1 MAFPDDDPVV
11 ASYDVLLTD
20 SDVSRYVFQ
29 YVDREHDRPYN
40 DQENQRP
47 IQLRLKPRTG
57 LIEVEVPI
65 STRENYDVNKGMR
78 YGDAVKKSRSARD
91 GGAYGMAG
99 GFTAGSGT
107 AAAGGRV
114 KMEANGDVEIL
125 DNKRAV
131 DSASL
136 LRVQSLGGRIK
147 PSEEGDPVYMLAT
160 FTDKNLHLSPVTSVV
175 QFHPQL
181 HHLDALDEMPKGK
194 GSRAKKDDDDRPTE
208 SEARAIDIK
217 VKAAEDSEGAANAG
231 NLDLL
236 KQMQDEKWKTYGWVD
251 AEAEDSCIDGH
262 SHETY
267 DHFMHMPFEN
277 FDTSSLI
284 ILDSTPQSES
294 KVFRRR
300 HGVGGDEIEMK
311 ANLELS
317 LKIGEFERASKLI
330 TRLGHYHPPGSDEY
344 LAIHNRFMRHMVA
357 YMILNRQ
364 QDMVLPLQKWFEVDM
379 PAGGV
384 TPDAISF
391 AIMIRMA
398 LRMLHGSKRDR
409 TVRRYWE
416 LAQNAGLEEE
426 LVGIEVLEDSD
437 VGELSKICS
446 SDMLDLVSKYM
457 DLSEA
462 TEVPSPIVD
471 NTPQVQ
477 AADQRGLGL
486 ASLKQSLSLFSGNS
500 DVRLPEGFS
509 GTEEEG
515 KELLSNLRQTRLE
528 SDSLDS
534 ALWRWRT
541 DNAERQKSGFNVAS
555 DEKKLNRIMSEWHAD
570 LVTRIKQELALVKE
584 TLANRI
590 VSIEQKERCEYG
602 VFLQA
607 LDPDRLAALTLLS
620 VMSTFSRQGMD
631 KGVKLSALASVVG
644 KELQDELIA
653 DTYLKKSKSMDPCR
667 LKALKQTLANRKDK
681 QGRLRWR
688 SLVQKINAEDES
700 IIWGSRSQVKIGA
713 VLMSML
719 VEVAKAPIWTE
730 DPVTKKRI
738 LNMAPAFDHSYEI
751 NFGRRSGHIH
761 MNTKL
766 VEIVA
771 KEPPA
776 ELLARH
782 LPMVCKPKPWTG
794 PRTGG
799 YKIYESNLVRT
810 TPGELLQPAYLK
822 AVLKDEGLKEIRAG
836 LDVLG
841 GTGWKINQQVF
852 DVMLEA
858 WNGGEAVGKLAPLNP
873 DLQTP
878 EKPSPDANYETQRE
892 WHQKVREIEN
902 LRSGFHSVRC
912 FQNFQL
918 EVARAF
924 RKEVFH
930 LPHNMDFRGRAYPLP
945 PYLNQMGADNS
956 RGLLLFAKGKAL
968 GASGMRWLKIQIAN
982 LFGFDKASMSEREQ
996 FTMDNLDDVLD
1007 SANTGLHGRRWWL
1020 KAEDPWQLL
1029 AACCELRNALQLSE
1043 PTTYI
1048 SHLPIH
1054 QDGSCN
1060 GLQHYA
1066 ALGGDSVGAQQ
1077 VNLEPSDRPS
1087 DVYTGVC
1094 EFVKEAIA
1102 QDAANGDHLAQLLE
1116 GRVTRKIVKQ
1126 TVMTNVYGVTF
1137 LGATRQVKRQL
1148 IDYLPDL
1155 SNTERNSASFY
1166 IATKIFG
1173 ALGSM
1178 FNGAH
1183 EIQYWLG
1190 DCAQRITQSV
1200 TPEQIEELTQAA
1212 LVPMNERDE
1221 HFSTSIDPE
1230 KSFRSTVIWTTPLG
1244 LPVVQPY
1251 RTRKTRRVQT
1261 SLQDISLVDPGADDV
1276 VTKRKQLQA
1285 FPPNFIHSL
1294 DATHM
1299 IMSANACHEA
1309 GLTFSAVHD
1318 SFWTHAAD
1326 IDQMN
1331 LILRDAFVRMH
1342 SDDVV
1347 GRLGAEFRVRYG
1359 KNMFLARIP
1368 RFSALG
1374 RAIFTHR
1381 SRHKITKLQELIN
1394 ENRRQNLLSSEDPED
1409 QAEGRAMVTPYSVF
1423 ENLGGTDSDLTT
1435 FKTMGTNSI
1444 GYIPDV
1450 LPDLERMPIACSID
1464 TNDPAIESLV
1474 GDLEMFETKQASRDE
1489 MSQVEDDV
1497 HGEPSDQTEEDGQTE
1512 QTQPSARRRQ
1522 SRHLTTWLWM
1532 PLKFRPVPKKGDWDL
1547 TRIRESEYFFS

>member
-1 MAFPDDDPVV
+1 MLSRVACQKHAFLHLRRTPALRPSFHLPTTRSH
-11 ASYDVLLTD
+11 SYSSNRNPLLNL
-20 SDVSRYVFQ
+20 SCNSI
-29 YVDREHDRPYN
+29 HDRPRN
-40 DQENQRP
+40 PSPQSER
-47 IQLRLKPRTG
+47 RL
-57 LIEVEVPI
+57 
-65 STRENYDVNKGMR
+65 
-78 YGDAVKKSRSARD
+78 A
-91 GGAYGMAG
+91 
-99 GFTAGSGT
+99 T
-107 AAAGGRV
+107 AA
-114 KMEANGDVEIL
+114 DH
-125 DNKRAV
+125 
-131 DSASL
+131 SS
-136 LRVQSLGGRIK
+136 
-147 PSEEGDPVYMLAT
+147 
-160 FTDKNLHLSPVTSVV
+160 
-175 QFHPQL
+175 
-181 HHLDALDEMPKGK
+181 
-194 GSRAKKDDDDRPTE
+194 
-208 SEARAIDIK
+208 
-217 VKAAEDSEGAANAG
+217 
-231 NLDLL
+231 
-236 KQMQDEKWKTYGWVD
+236 
-251 AEAEDSCIDGH
+251 IDGH
-262 SHETY
+262 SLDAY
-267 DHFMHMPFEN
+267 DHFMHMPFES

-284 ILDSTPQSES
+284 ILDSTPQSQS

-300 HGVGGDEIEMK
+300 HGIGGDEMEMK

-317 LKIGEFERASKLI
+317 LKLGEFERASGLI
-330 TRLGHYHPPGSDEY
+330 VRLGHYHPPGSDEY
-344 LAIHNRFMRHMVA
+344 LVMHNRFMKQMVA
-357 YMILNRQ
+357 HMILNRQ

-384 TPDAISF
+384 TPDASTF

-457 DLSEA
+457 EISPA
-462 TEVPSPIVD
+462 TELRSVPSAIVD
-471 NTPQVQ
+471 DTPQVQ
-477 AADQRGLGL
+477 AAHQRGLGL
-486 ASLKQSLSLFSGNS
+486 ESLQQSLSLFSGKS
-500 DVRLPEGFS
+500 DVSLPENFT

-515 KELLSNLRQTRLE
+515 KQLISDLRQTRLE
-528 SDSLDS
+528 ADSLDS
-534 ALWRWRT
+534 ALWRWRS

-555 DEKKLNRIMSEWHAD
+555 DEKKLSGIMSQWHAD
-570 LVTRIKQELALVKE
+570 LVARIKKELALVE
-584 TLANRI
+584 EALSSRI
-590 VSIEQKERCEYG
+590 ISEEQKERCEYG

-620 VMSTFSRQGMD
+620 VMSLFSRQGMD
-631 KGVKLSALASVVG
+631 KGIKLSALASVTG

-653 DTYLKKSKSMDPCR
+653 DAYLRKSKSMDPNR
-667 LKALKQTLANRKDK
+667 LKALKQVLSNRKDK
-681 QGRLRWR
+681 QGRPRWQ
-688 SLVQKINAEDES
+688 SLVDKIAAEDES
-700 IIWGSRSQVKIGA
+700 VIWGPRSQVKIGA
-713 VLMSML
+713 VLMGML
-719 VEVAKAPIWTE
+719 VEVGKVAVWAE
-730 DPVTKKRI
+730 DPVTKKRT
-738 LNMAPAFDHSYEI
+738 LTMQPGFDHSYQI
-751 NFGRRSGHIH
+751 HFGKRSGHIH
-761 MNTKL
+761 MNAKL

-771 KEPPA
+771 REPPA

-782 LPMVCKPKPWTG
+782 LPMVCKPRPWTG

-799 YKIYESNLVRT
+799 YKLYETNLVRT

-822 AVLKDEGLKEIRAG
+822 AVLKEDGLKEIRSG

-841 GTGWKINQQVF
+841 STGWKINQPVF

-858 WNGGEAVGKLAPLNP
+858 WNSGEAVGKLAPLNP
-873 DLQTP
+873 DLSTP
-878 EKPSPDANYETQRE
+878 EQPSPDADYAAHKEF
-892 WHQKVREIEN
+892 HQKIREVEN

-918 EVARAF
+918 EVARAY
-924 RKEVFH
+924 RKEVFY

-945 PYLNQMGADNS
+945 PYMNQMGADNS
-956 RGLLLFAKGKAL
+956 RGLLLFDKGKAL
-968 GASGMRWLKIQIAN
+968 GVSGMRWLKIQIAN

-996 FTMDNLDDVLD
+996 FTMGNLDDVLD
-1007 SANTGLHGRRWWL
+1007 SANLGLHGRRWWL
-1020 KAEDPWQLL
+1020 QAEDPWQLL
-1029 AACCELRNALQLSE
+1029 AACCELRNALQLSD
-1043 PTTYI
+1043 PTEYI

-1066 ALGGDSVGAQQ
+1066 ALGGDRIGAQQ

-1102 QDAANGDHLAQLLE
+1102 QDAANGDEFAQRLE

-1155 SNTERNSASFY
+1155 NNTERNNAAFY

-1212 LVPMNERDE
+1212 LVPKEDRSEDY
-1221 HFSTSIDPE
+1221 STSTDPE

-1251 RTRKTRRVQT
+1251 RTRKTRRVST
-1261 SLQDISLVDPGADDV
+1261 TLQDISLVEPGCDDV
-1276 VTKRKQLQA
+1276 VSKRKQLQA

-1299 IMSANACHEA
+1299 ILSANACHEA

-1347 GRLGAEFRVRYG
+1347 GRLGAEFKVRYG
-1359 KNMFLARIP
+1359 KNTFLARIP
-1368 RFSALG
+1368 RTTRIG
-1374 RAIFTHR
+1374 RAIFAHR
-1381 SRHKITKLQELIN
+1381 QSTRVSKLQELIN
-1394 ENRRQNLLSSEDPED
+1394 EHRRQTLLNSEDPED
-1409 QAEGRAMVTPYSVF
+1409 QAEGRAMVTPCSIF
-1423 ENLGGTDSDLTT
+1423 EALGGTHSDLTT
-1435 FKTMGTNSI
+1435 YKTMGNNPI
-1444 GYIPDV
+1444 GHIPDV
-1450 LPDLERMPIACSID
+1450 QPDARTKGLID
-1464 TNDPAIESLV
+1464 ITDPAIESLV
-1474 GDLEMFETKQASRDE
+1474 GDLEMFEARQTPRGEISVE
-1489 MSQVEDDV
+1489 MPDDV
-1497 HGEPSDQTEEDGQTE
+1497 HGEPSEHESQS
-1512 QTQPSARRRQ
+1512 SAQ
-1522 SRHLTTWLWM
+1522 SKEKQKRNLATWLWM
-1532 PLKFRPVPKKGDWDL
+1532 PLTFRPVPKKGDWDL

>member
-1 MAFPDDDPVV
+1 
-11 ASYDVLLTD
+11 
-20 SDVSRYVFQ
+20 
-29 YVDREHDRPYN
+29 
-40 DQENQRP
+40 
-47 IQLRLKPRTG
+47 
-57 LIEVEVPI
+57 
-65 STRENYDVNKGMR
+65 
-78 YGDAVKKSRSARD
+78 
-91 GGAYGMAG
+91 
-99 GFTAGSGT
+99 
-107 AAAGGRV
+107 
-114 KMEANGDVEIL
+114 
-125 DNKRAV
+125 
-131 DSASL
+131 
-136 LRVQSLGGRIK
+136 
-147 PSEEGDPVYMLAT
+147 
-160 FTDKNLHLSPVTSVV
+160 
-175 QFHPQL
+175 
-181 HHLDALDEMPKGK
+181 
-194 GSRAKKDDDDRPTE
+194 
-208 SEARAIDIK
+208 
-217 VKAAEDSEGAANAG
+217 
-231 NLDLL
+231 
-236 KQMQDEKWKTYGWVD
+236 
-251 AEAEDSCIDGH
+251 
-262 SHETY
+262 
-267 DHFMHMPFEN
+267 MHMPFEN
-277 FDTSSLI
+277 FDTSSLV
-284 ILDSTPQSES
+284 ILDSTPQSQS
-294 KVFRRR
+294 KIFRRR
-300 HGVGGDEIEMK
+300 HGVGGDELEMR
-311 ANLELS
+311 ANLDIS
-317 LKIGEFERASKLI
+317 LKIGEFERASALI
-330 TRLGHYHPPGSDEY
+330 ARLGHYHPPGSEEY
-344 LAIHNRFMRHMVA
+344 LFIHNRFMKRMVA
-357 YMILNRQ
+357 YMILHRQ

-384 TPDAISF
+384 TPDAVSF

-416 LAQNAGLEEE
+416 LAQNVGMEEE

-457 DLSEA
+457 ELSE
-462 TEVPSPIVD
+462 TPEVSSAIVD
-471 NTPQVQ
+471 NVPQVQ
-477 AADQRGLGL
+477 AADQKGLGL
-486 ASLKQSLSLFSGNS
+486 ASLKQSLSLFSGNC
-500 DVRLPEGFS
+500 DIRLPENFT

-515 KELLSNLRQTRLE
+515 KELVSNLRQIRLE
-528 SDSLDS
+528 TDSLES
-534 ALWRWRT
+534 ALWRWRE
-541 DNAERQKSGFNVAS
+541 DNAERQKSGLNVAS
-555 DEKKLNRIMSEWHAD
+555 DEKKLNRIMSRWHAD
-570 LVTRIKQELALVKE
+570 LVARIKKELGLVEE
-584 TLANRI
+584 TLASRI

-602 VFLQA
+602 VFLRA

-631 KGVKLSALASVVG
+631 RGIKLSILASVVG

-653 DTYLKKSKSMDPCR
+653 DAYLKKNKSMHPTR

-681 QGRLRWR
+681 QGRHRWR
-688 SLVQKINAEDES
+688 SLVSKITAEDES
-700 IIWGSRSQVKIGA
+700 TVWGSRSQVKIGA

-719 VEVAKAPIWTE
+719 VEVSKAPVWTE
-730 DPVTKKRI
+730 DPATKKRV
-738 LNMAPAFDHSYEI
+738 LTMQPAFNHSYQV
-751 NFGRRSGHIH
+751 NFGKRSGHIH

-771 KEPPA
+771 KEPPS

-794 PRTGG
+794 PRSGG
-799 YKIYESNLVRT
+799 YKIYESNLLRT

-822 AVLKDEGLKEIRAG
+822 AVLKDGGLKEIRAG

-841 GTGWKINQQVF
+841 ATGWKINEQVF
-852 DVMLEA
+852 NVMLEA
-858 WNGGEAVGKLAPLNP
+858 WNDGGAVGKLAPVAP
-873 DLQTP
+873 DLQIP
-878 EKPSPDANYETQRE
+878 EQPSQDADYETRKG

-924 RKEVFH
+924 RKEVFY

-945 PYLNQMGADNS
+945 PYMNQMGADNS
-956 RGLLLFAKGKAL
+956 RGLLLFDKGKAL
-968 GASGMRWLKIQIAN
+968 GESGMRWLKIQIAN
-982 LFGFDKASMSEREQ
+982 LFGYDKASMSEREQ

-1007 SANTGLHGRRWWL
+1007 SANAGLHGRRWWL
-1020 KAEDPWQLL
+1020 QAEDPWQLL

-1043 PTTYI
+1043 PTEYV

-1102 QDAANGDHLAQLLE
+1102 QDAANGQRLAKRLE

-1126 TVMTNVYGVTF
+1126 TVMTNVYGVTY
-1137 LGATRQVKRQL
+1137 LGATRQVRRQL

-1155 SNTERNSASFY
+1155 SNTERHNAAFY

-1212 LVPMNERDE
+1212 LVPKDERDE
-1221 HFSTSIDPE
+1221 DFATSTDPE

-1251 RTRKTRRVQT
+1251 RTRRTRRVQT
-1261 SLQDISLVDPGADDV
+1261 SLQDISLVEPGADDV

-1299 IMSANACHEA
+1299 IMSANACNEA

-1347 GRLGAEFRVRYG
+1347 GRLGAEFKVRYG
-1359 KNMFLARIP
+1359 KNMFLARISRSSP
-1368 RFSALG
+1368 LG
-1374 RAIFTHR
+1374 RRIFNYRCNTR
-1381 SRHKITKLQELIN
+1381 VTKLQELIN
-1394 ENRRQNLLSSEDPED
+1394 ENRRQTLLNSEDPED
-1409 QAEGRAMVTPYSVF
+1409 QAEGRAMVTPYSIF
-1423 ENLGGTDSDLTT
+1423 EELGGTHSDLSTI
-1435 FKTMGTNSI
+1435 KSMGANSI
-1444 GYIPDV
+1444 GHIPEVIPDQ
-1450 LPDLERMPIACSID
+1450 ERISLGSSID
-1464 TNDPAIESLV
+1464 TNDPAIESLI
-1474 GDLEMFETKQASRDE
+1474 GDLEMFESKQPSRAE
-1489 MSQVEDDV
+1489 MSKVEDDV
-1497 HGEPSDQTEEDGQTE
+1497 HGEPSDQTGQTE
-1512 QTQPSARRRQ
+1512 QDEQPQSSARPLSPKSRQ
-1522 SRHLTTWLWM
+1522 ATTWFWM
-1532 PLKFRPVPKKGDWDL
+1532 PLKFAPVPKKGNWDL
-1547 TRIRESEYFFS
+1547 SRIRESEYFFS

>member
-1 MAFPDDDPVV
+1 MLSRVACQKNAFLHFRRVQ
-11 ASYDVLLTD
+11 ASRASFHLPTTRFHSYSNNRNSLLNL
-20 SDVSRYVFQ
+20 SCKSI
-29 YVDREHDRPYN
+29 HDRPRN
-40 DQENQRP
+40 PSPQSERH
-47 IQLRLKPRTG
+47 L
-57 LIEVEVPI
+57 
-65 STRENYDVNKGMR
+65 
-78 YGDAVKKSRSARD
+78 A
-91 GGAYGMAG
+91 
-99 GFTAGSGT
+99 T
-107 AAAGGRV
+107 AA
-114 KMEANGDVEIL
+114 D
-125 DNKRAV
+125 
-131 DSASL
+131 
-136 LRVQSLGGRIK
+136 QS
-147 PSEEGDPVYMLAT
+147 S
-160 FTDKNLHLSPVTSVV
+160 
-175 QFHPQL
+175 
-181 HHLDALDEMPKGK
+181 
-194 GSRAKKDDDDRPTE
+194 
-208 SEARAIDIK
+208 
-217 VKAAEDSEGAANAG
+217 
-231 NLDLL
+231 
-236 KQMQDEKWKTYGWVD
+236 
-251 AEAEDSCIDGH
+251 IDGH
-262 SHETY
+262 SPETY
-267 DHFMHMPFEN
+267 DHFMHMPFES

-284 ILDSTPQSES
+284 ILDSTPQSQS

-300 HGVGGDEIEMK
+300 QGIGGDEMEMK
-311 ANLELS
+311 ANLQLS
-317 LKIGEFERASKLI
+317 LKVGEFERAAGLI

-344 LAIHNRFMRHMVA
+344 LLIHNRFMKHMVA

-364 QDMVLPLQKWFEVDM
+364 QDMILSLQKWFEVDM

-384 TPDAISF
+384 TPDATSF

-457 DLSEA
+457 ELSET
-462 TEVPSPIVD
+462 TEAPSAIVD
-471 NTPQVQ
+471 DTPQIQ
-477 AADQRGLGL
+477 AADQKGLGL
-486 ASLKQSLSLFSGNS
+486 ASLKRSLSLFSGNS
-500 DVRLPEGFS
+500 DVRLPENFK
-509 GTEEEG
+509 GTEEEA
-515 KELLSNLRQTRLE
+515 KQLLSDMRQIRLE
-528 SDSLDS
+528 TDSLDS
-534 ALWRWRT
+534 ALWRWRS

-555 DEKKLNRIMSEWHAD
+555 DEKKLSRVMSEWHSE
-570 LVTRIKQELALVKE
+570 LVARIKKELDLVKE
-584 TLANRI
+584 SSANRI
-590 VSIEQKERCEYG
+590 TNQEEKERCEYG

-607 LDPDRLAALTLLS
+607 LDPDRLAALTLLT

-631 KGVKLSALASVVG
+631 KGTKLSALASIIG

-653 DTYLKKSKSMDPCR
+653 DTYLQKHKSMDPGR

-681 QGRLRWR
+681 QGRHRWR
-688 SLVQKINAEDES
+688 TLVEKLNAENES
-700 IIWGSRSQVKIGA
+700 VIWGSRSQVKIGA
-713 VLMSML
+713 VLMGML
-719 VEVAKAPIWTE
+719 IEVGKVPVWTE
-730 DPVTKKRI
+730 DPVNKKRV
-738 LNMAPAFDHSYEI
+738 LNMQPAFNHSYQI
-751 NFGRRSGHIH
+751 HYGKRSGHIH

-766 VEIVA
+766 VELVGR
-771 KEPPA
+771 EPPA
-776 ELLARH
+776 DLLARH
-782 LPMVCKPKPWTG
+782 LPMVCKPRPWTG
-794 PRTGG
+794 PRIGG

-810 TPGELLQPAYLK
+810 TPGESLQPAYLK
-822 AVLKDEGLKEIRAG
+822 AVLKDDGLKEIRSG
-836 LDVLG
+836 LHVLG
-841 GTGWKINQQVF
+841 TTGWKINQQVF
-852 DVMLEA
+852 DVMVEA
-858 WNGGEAVGKLAPLNP
+858 WNNGEAVGNLAPLNP
-873 DLQTP
+873 DLQIP
-878 EKPSPDANYETQRE
+878 EQPSPDADYATQKDWRL
-892 WHQKVREIEN
+892 KVREVEN
-902 LRSGFHSVRC
+902 IRSGLHSVRC

-924 RKEVFH
+924 RKEVFY

-956 RGLLLFAKGKAL
+956 RGLLLFDNGKVL
-968 GASGMRWLKIQIAN
+968 GTSGMRWLKIQIAN

-1007 SANTGLHGRRWWL
+1007 SANMGLHGRRWWL

-1029 AACCELRNALQLSE
+1029 AACCELRNALQLSD
-1043 PTTYI
+1043 PTEYV
-1048 SHLPIH
+1048 SHLPVH

-1066 ALGGDSVGAQQ
+1066 ALGGDRVGAQQ

-1102 QDAANGDHLAQLLE
+1102 KDAANGDPLAQRLD

-1148 IDYLPDL
+1148 VDYLPDL
-1155 SNTERNSASFY
+1155 NNTDRNIASFY
-1166 IATKIFG
+1166 IALKIFG

-1212 LVPMNERDE
+1212 LVPKEERNEGS
-1221 HFSTSIDPE
+1221 STSSDPE
-1230 KSFRSTVIWTTPLG
+1230 KSFTSTVIWTTPLG

-1251 RTRKTRRVQT
+1251 RTRKIRRVRT
-1261 SLQDISLVDPGADDV
+1261 SLQDISLVEPGSDEV
-1276 VTKRKQLQA
+1276 VSKRKQLQA

-1299 IMSANACHEA
+1299 ILSANACHEA

-1347 GRLGAEFRVRYG
+1347 GRLGAEFKVRYS
-1359 KNMFLARIP
+1359 KNIFLARISRATP
-1368 RFSALG
+1368 LGKAVFSY
-1374 RAIFTHR
+1374 RQTTRI
-1381 SRHKITKLQELIN
+1381 SKLQELIN
-1394 ENRRQNLLSSEDPED
+1394 ENRRQILLNSEDPED
-1409 QAEGRAMVTPYSVF
+1409 QAEGRAMVTPCSIF
-1423 ENLGGTDSDLTT
+1423 EKLGGKDDDLTA
-1435 FKTMGTNSI
+1435 FKTMGSTSI
-1444 GYIPDV
+1444 GHIPET
-1450 LPDLERMPIACSID
+1450 LPDPERVPMGFSID
-1464 TNDPAIESLV
+1464 TTDPAIESLV
-1474 GDLEMFETKQASRDE
+1474 GDLGMFDSKQISQSAMTAEVTDE
-1489 MSQVEDDV
+1489 V
-1497 HGEPSDQTEEDGQTE
+1497 HGETSDQNENTE
-1512 QTQPSARRRQ
+1512 QPQ
-1522 SRHLTTWLWM
+1522 SSPTSKRSLTTWLWM
-1532 PLKFRPVPKKGDWDL
+1532 PLTFRPVPKKGDWDL

>member
-1 MAFPDDDPVV
+1 
-11 ASYDVLLTD
+11 
-20 SDVSRYVFQ
+20 
-29 YVDREHDRPYN
+29 
-40 DQENQRP
+40 
-47 IQLRLKPRTG
+47 
-57 LIEVEVPI
+57 
-65 STRENYDVNKGMR
+65 
-78 YGDAVKKSRSARD
+78 
-91 GGAYGMAG
+91 
-99 GFTAGSGT
+99 
-107 AAAGGRV
+107 
-114 KMEANGDVEIL
+114 
-125 DNKRAV
+125 
-131 DSASL
+131 
-136 LRVQSLGGRIK
+136 
-147 PSEEGDPVYMLAT
+147 
-160 FTDKNLHLSPVTSVV
+160 
-175 QFHPQL
+175 
-181 HHLDALDEMPKGK
+181 
-194 GSRAKKDDDDRPTE
+194 
-208 SEARAIDIK
+208 
-217 VKAAEDSEGAANAG
+217 
-231 NLDLL
+231 
-236 KQMQDEKWKTYGWVD
+236 
-251 AEAEDSCIDGH
+251 
-262 SHETY
+262 
-267 DHFMHMPFEN
+267 
-277 FDTSSLI
+277 
-284 ILDSTPQSES
+284 
-294 KVFRRR
+294 
-300 HGVGGDEIEMK
+300 
-311 ANLELS
+311 
-317 LKIGEFERASKLI
+317 
-330 TRLGHYHPPGSDEY
+330 
-344 LAIHNRFMRHMVA
+344 
-357 YMILNRQ
+357 
-364 QDMVLPLQKWFEVDM
+364 
-379 PAGGV
+379 
-384 TPDAISF
+384 
-391 AIMIRMA
+391 
-398 LRMLHGSKRDR
+398 
-409 TVRRYWE
+409 
-416 LAQNAGLEEE
+416 
-426 LVGIEVLEDSD
+426 
-437 VGELSKICS
+437 
-446 SDMLDLVSKYM
+446 MLDLVSKYM
-457 DLSEA
+457 NFSET
-462 TEVPSPIVD
+462 TEAPSAIAD

-500 DVRLPEGFS
+500 DVRLPENFT

-515 KELLSNLRQTRLE
+515 KQLLSDLRQTRLE
-528 SDSLDS
+528 TDSLDS
-534 ALWRWRT
+534 ALWRWRS

-555 DEKKLNRIMSEWHAD
+555 DEKKLNRIMSQWHAD
-570 LVTRIKQELALVKE
+570 LVTRIKKELVLVKE
-584 TLANRI
+584 TLAARI
-590 VSIEQKERCEYG
+590 KSIEQKERCEYG

-631 KGVKLSALASVVG
+631 KGIKLSILASIVG

-653 DTYLKKSKSMDPCR
+653 DTYLKKTKSMDPSR

-688 SLVQKINAEDES
+688 SLVEKINAEDES
-700 IIWGSRSQVKIGA
+700 IVWGSRSQVKIGA

-719 VEVAKAPIWTE
+719 VEVAKAPVWTE

-738 LNMAPAFDHSYEI
+738 LNMQPAFDHSYQI
-751 NFGRRSGHIH
+751 NFGKRSGHIH
-761 MNTKL
+761 MNSRL

-771 KEPPA
+771 REPPA

-782 LPMVCKPKPWTG
+782 LPMVCKPKPWSG

-810 TPGELLQPAYLK
+810 TPGETLQPAYLK
-822 AVLKDEGLKEIRAG
+822 AVLKDDGLKEIRAG

-841 GTGWKINQQVF
+841 ATGWKINHQVF

-858 WNGGEAVGKLAPLNP
+858 WNNGGAVGKLAPLNP
-873 DLQTP
+873 DLQAP
-878 EKPSPDANYETQRE
+878 EQPSPDADYATQRE
-892 WHQKVREIEN
+892 WHQKIREIEN

-924 RKEVFH
+924 RKEVFY

-945 PYLNQMGADNS
+945 PYMNQMGADNS
-956 RGLLLFAKGKAL
+956 RGLLLFDKGKAL
-968 GASGMRWLKIQIAN
+968 GPSGMRWLKIQIAN

-996 FTMDNLDDVLD
+996 FTMNNLDDVLD
-1007 SANTGLHGRRWWL
+1007 SANAGLHGRRWWL
-1020 KAEDPWQLL
+1020 QAEDPWQLL

-1043 PTTYI
+1043 PTEYI

-1066 ALGGDSVGAQQ
+1066 ALGGDRVGAQQ

-1102 QDAANGDHLAQLLE
+1102 EDAANGQHLAQLLE

-1155 SNTERNSASFY
+1155 SNADRNSAAFY

-1212 LVPMNERDE
+1212 LVPKEERDDDYSS
-1221 HFSTSIDPE
+1221 STDPE

-1261 SLQDISLVDPGADDV
+1261 SLQDISLVDPGSDDV

-1331 LILRDAFVRMH
+1331 HILRDAFVRMH

-1347 GRLGAEFRVRYG
+1347 GRLGAEFKVRYG
-1359 KNMFLARIP
+1359 KNMFLARISRYSP
-1368 RFSALG
+1368 LG
-1374 RAIFTHR
+1374 RAIFAHR
-1381 SRHKITKLQELIN
+1381 NSTRITKLQELIN
-1394 ENRRQNLLSSEDPED
+1394 EHRRQTLLNSEDPED
-1409 QAEGRAMVTPYSVF
+1409 QAEGRAMVTPCSIF
-1423 ENLGGTDSDLTT
+1423 EELGGTDSDLTT

-1444 GYIPDV
+1444 GYIPEV
-1450 LPDLERMPIACSID
+1450 IPDPERIPIGCAID

-1474 GDLEMFETKQASRDE
+1474 GDLEMFEAKQTSRGD
-1489 MSQVEDDV
+1489 MSKVEDDV
-1497 HGEPSDQTEEDGQTE
+1497 HGEPSDQTDPSE
-1512 QTQPSARRRQ
+1512 QSEQNEQNEQSQSSAQPNNRSA
-1522 SRHLTTWLWM
+1522 RHLTTWLWM
-1532 PLKFRPVPKKGDWDL
+1532 PLNFRPVPKKGDWDL

>member
-1 MAFPDDDPVV
+1 MLSRVACQKNAFLHFRRTQICRPSFHLPTTRFH
-11 ASYDVLLTD
+11 SYSSNRNPLLNL
-20 SDVSRYVFQ
+20 SSGSV
-29 YVDREHDRPYN
+29 HDR
-40 DQENQRP
+40 
-47 IQLRLKPRTG
+47 
-57 LIEVEVPI
+57 
-65 STRENYDVNKGMR
+65 
-78 YGDAVKKSRSARD
+78 SRNPSPQSERHLA
-91 GGAYGMAG
+91 
-99 GFTAGSGT
+99 T
-107 AAAGGRV
+107 AA
-114 KMEANGDVEIL
+114 DH
-125 DNKRAV
+125 
-131 DSASL
+131 SS
-136 LRVQSLGGRIK
+136 
-147 PSEEGDPVYMLAT
+147 
-160 FTDKNLHLSPVTSVV
+160 
-175 QFHPQL
+175 
-181 HHLDALDEMPKGK
+181 
-194 GSRAKKDDDDRPTE
+194 
-208 SEARAIDIK
+208 
-217 VKAAEDSEGAANAG
+217 
-231 NLDLL
+231 
-236 KQMQDEKWKTYGWVD
+236 
-251 AEAEDSCIDGH
+251 IDGH
-262 SHETY
+262 SPDTY
-267 DHFMHMPFEN
+267 DPFMHMPFES

-284 ILDSTPQSES
+284 ILDSTPQSQS

-300 HGVGGDEIEMK
+300 HGIGGDEMEMK

-317 LKIGEFERASKLI
+317 LKIGEFERASSLI
-330 TRLGHYHPPGSDEY
+330 GRLGHYHPPGSDEY
-344 LAIHNRFMRHMVA
+344 LLIHNRFMKQMVS

-364 QDMVLPLQKWFEVDM
+364 HDMVLPLQKWFEVDM

-426 LVGIEVLEDSD
+426 LVGVEVLEDSD

-457 DLSEA
+457 ELSET
-462 TEVPSPIVD
+462 TELPSAIVD
-471 NTPQVQ
+471 DTPQVQ

-486 ASLKQSLSLFSGNS
+486 ASLKQSLSLFSGNR
-500 DVRLPEGFS
+500 DVRLPENFT

-515 KELLSNLRQTRLE
+515 KRLLSELRQTRLE
-528 SDSLDS
+528 TDSLDS
-534 ALWRWRT
+534 ALWRWRS

-555 DEKKLNRIMSEWHAD
+555 DEKKLSGIMSQWHAD
-570 LVTRIKQELALVKE
+570 LVARIKKELVLVDEAL
-584 TLANRI
+584 ASRI
-590 VSIEQKERCEYG
+590 ISVEQKERCEYG
-602 VFLQA
+602 VFLRA

-620 VMSTFSRQGMD
+620 VMSIFSRQGMD
-631 KGVKLSALASVVG
+631 KGIKLSALASITG

-653 DTYLKKSKSMDPCR
+653 DNYLKKNKSMDPNR
-667 LKALKQTLANRKDK
+667 LKALKQVLANRKDK
-681 QGRLRWR
+681 QGRLRWQ
-688 SLVQKINAEDES
+688 SLVEKITAEDES
-700 IIWGSRSQVKIGA
+700 VIWGSRSQVKIGA
-713 VLMSML
+713 VLMGML
-719 VEVAKAPIWTE
+719 VEVGKVAVWAE
-730 DPVTKKRI
+730 DPVTKKRT
-738 LNMAPAFDHSYEI
+738 LTMQQAFDHSYQI
-751 NFGRRSGHIH
+751 HFGKRSGHIH
-761 MNTKL
+761 MNPKL

-771 KEPPA
+771 REPPA

-799 YKIYESNLVRT
+799 YKIYDSNLVRT
-810 TPGELLQPAYLK
+810 TPGETLQPAYLK
-822 AVLKDEGLKEIRAG
+822 AVLKDDGLKEIRTG

-841 GTGWKINQQVF
+841 STGWKINEQVF

-858 WNGGEAVGKLAPLNP
+858 WNGGEPIGKLAPLNP
-873 DLQTP
+873 DLTAP
-878 EKPSPDANYETQRE
+878 EQPSPDADYKTQKE
-892 WHQKVREIEN
+892 WHQKVREVEN
-902 LRSGFHSVRC
+902 LRSGYHSVRC

-924 RKEVFH
+924 RKEVFY

-945 PYLNQMGADNS
+945 PYMNQMGADNS
-956 RGLLLFAKGKAL
+956 RGLLLFDKGKAL
-968 GASGMRWLKIQIAN
+968 GVSGMRWLKIQIAN

-1007 SANTGLHGRRWWL
+1007 SANAGLHGRRWWL
-1020 KAEDPWQLL
+1020 QAEDPWQLL
-1029 AACCELRNALQLSE
+1029 AACCELRNALQLPD
-1043 PTTYI
+1043 PTEYI

-1102 QDAANGDHLAQLLE
+1102 QDAANGDNLAQRLE

-1155 SNTERNSASFY
+1155 NNTERNSAAFY

-1212 LVPMNERDE
+1212 LVPKDEREQD
-1221 HFSTSIDPE
+1221 FPTSTDPE

-1251 RTRKTRRVQT
+1251 RTRKTRRVET
-1261 SLQDISLVDPGADDV
+1261 SLQDISLVEPGSDDV

-1326 IDQMN
+1326 VDQMN

-1347 GRLGAEFRVRYG
+1347 GRLGAEFKVRYS
-1359 KNMFLARIP
+1359 KNLFLARLP
-1368 RFSALG
+1368 RTTRLG
-1374 RAIFTHR
+1374 RAIFAHR
-1381 SRHKITKLQELIN
+1381 KTTRITKLQELIN
-1394 ENRRQNLLSSEDPED
+1394 ENRRQTLLNSDDPED
-1409 QAEGRAMVTPYSVF
+1409 QAEGRAMVTPCSIF
-1423 ENLGGTDSDLTT
+1423 EELGGTDTDLTT
-1435 FKTMGTNSI
+1435 FKTMGTNPI
-1444 GYIPDV
+1444 GHIPDV
-1450 LPDLERMPIACSID
+1450 MPDPERVGGTID
-1464 TNDPAIESLV
+1464 TTDPAIETLV
-1474 GDLEMFETKQASRDE
+1474 GDLEMFEARQSPRGEISTE
-1489 MSQVEDDV
+1489 VPDDV
-1497 HGEPSDQTEEDGQTE
+1497 HGESSDQAHIESQSS
-1512 QTQPSARRRQ
+1512 QPKEKSKRA
-1522 SRHLTTWLWM
+1522 LTTWLWM
-1532 PLKFRPVPKKGDWDL
+1532 PLNFRPVPKKGDWDL

>member
-1 MAFPDDDPVV
+1 MLSRVACQKNAFLHLRRTQAIRPSFHLPTTRFH
-11 ASYDVLLTD
+11 SYSNNRNPLLKI
-20 SDVSRYVFQ
+20 SGNSI
-29 YVDREHDRPYN
+29 HNRPRN
-40 DQENQRP
+40 LPPQSER
-47 IQLRLKPRTG
+47 RL
-57 LIEVEVPI
+57 
-65 STRENYDVNKGMR
+65 
-78 YGDAVKKSRSARD
+78 A
-91 GGAYGMAG
+91 
-99 GFTAGSGT
+99 T
-107 AAAGGRV
+107 AA
-114 KMEANGDVEIL
+114 DH
-125 DNKRAV
+125 
-131 DSASL
+131 SS
-136 LRVQSLGGRIK
+136 
-147 PSEEGDPVYMLAT
+147 
-160 FTDKNLHLSPVTSVV
+160 
-175 QFHPQL
+175 
-181 HHLDALDEMPKGK
+181 
-194 GSRAKKDDDDRPTE
+194 
-208 SEARAIDIK
+208 
-217 VKAAEDSEGAANAG
+217 
-231 NLDLL
+231 
-236 KQMQDEKWKTYGWVD
+236 
-251 AEAEDSCIDGH
+251 IDGH
-262 SHETY
+262 SPETY

-284 ILDSTPQSES
+284 ILDSTPQSQS
-294 KVFRRR
+294 KIFRRR
-300 HGVGGDEIEMK
+300 HGIGGDEMEMK

-317 LKIGEFERASKLI
+317 LKLGEFERASGLI
-330 TRLGHYHPPGSDEY
+330 VRLGHYHPPGSEEY
-344 LAIHNRFMRHMVA
+344 LLMHNRFMKKMVA

-384 TPDAISF
+384 TPDAITF

-457 DLSEA
+457 KLSEN
-462 TEVPSPIVD
+462 TEPPSLSSGIVD
-471 NTPQVQ
+471 DTPHVQ
-477 AADQRGLGL
+477 AAHQKGLGL

-500 DVRLPEGFS
+500 DVQLPENFT

-515 KELLSNLRQTRLE
+515 QKLLSELRQTRLE
-528 SDSLDS
+528 ADSLDS
-534 ALWRWRT
+534 ALWRWRS
-541 DNAERQKSGFNVAS
+541 DNAERQKSGLNVAS
-555 DEKKLNRIMSEWHAD
+555 DEKKLAGIMSQWHAD
-570 LVTRIKQELALVKE
+570 LVTRIKKELGLVDEALSS
-584 TLANRI
+584 RI
-590 VSIEQKERCEYG
+590 VSVEQKERCEYG
-602 VFLQA
+602 VYLHS

-620 VMSTFSRQGMD
+620 VMSMFSRQGMD
-631 KGVKLSALASVVG
+631 KGVKLSAIASVIG

-653 DTYLKKSKSMDPCR
+653 DAYLKKNKAMDPNR
-667 LKALKQTLANRKDK
+667 LKALKQVLSNRKDK
-681 QGRLRWR
+681 QGRLRWQ
-688 SLVQKINAEDES
+688 SLVEKITAEDES
-700 IIWGSRSQVKIGA
+700 VIWGPRSQVKIGA
-713 VLMSML
+713 VLMGML
-719 VEVAKAPIWTE
+719 VEVGKVAVWAE
-730 DPVTKKRI
+730 DPVTKKRT
-738 LNMAPAFDHSYEI
+738 LNMQPGFDHSYQI
-751 NFGRRSGHIH
+751 NFGKRSGHIH
-761 MNTKL
+761 MNSKL

-771 KEPPA
+771 REPPA

-799 YKIYESNLVRT
+799 YKIYQTNLVRT

-822 AVLKDEGLKEIRAG
+822 AVLKDDGLKEIRSG

-841 GTGWKINQQVF
+841 STGWKINQSVF

-858 WNGGEAVGKLAPLNP
+858 WNGGQPIGKLAPLNP
-873 DLQTP
+873 DIPSP
-878 EKPSPDANYETQRE
+878 EQPSPDADYAAQKE
-892 WHQKVREIEN
+892 WHQKIREVEN

-918 EVARAF
+918 EVARAY
-924 RKEVFH
+924 RKEVFY

-945 PYLNQMGADNS
+945 PYMNQMGADNS
-956 RGLLLFAKGKAL
+956 RGLLLFDKGKAL
-968 GASGMRWLKIQIAN
+968 GVSGMRWLKIQIAN

-1007 SANTGLHGRRWWL
+1007 SANAGLHGRRWWL
-1020 KAEDPWQLL
+1020 QAEDPWQLL
-1029 AACCELRNALQLSE
+1029 AACCELRNALQLPD
-1043 PTTYI
+1043 PTKYI

-1066 ALGGDSVGAQQ
+1066 ALGGDRVGAQQ

-1102 QDAANGDHLAQLLE
+1102 QDAANGDQLARRLE

-1155 SNTERNSASFY
+1155 NNTDRNTAAFY

-1212 LVPMNERDE
+1212 LVPKEERDE
-1221 HFSTSIDPE
+1221 GFLTATDPE

-1251 RTRKTRRVQT
+1251 RTRKTRRVAT
-1261 SLQDISLVDPGADDV
+1261 SLQDISLVEPGFDDV
-1276 VTKRKQLQA
+1276 VSKRKQLQA

-1299 IMSANACHEA
+1299 ILSANACSEA

-1347 GRLGAEFRVRYG
+1347 GRLGAEFKVRYG
-1359 KNMFLARIP
+1359 KNLFLARLP
-1368 RFSALG
+1368 RTTRIG
-1374 RAIFTHR
+1374 RAVFAHR
-1381 SRHKITKLQELIN
+1381 QSTRISKLQELIN
-1394 ENRRQNLLSSEDPED
+1394 EHRRQTLLNSEDPED
-1409 QAEGRAMVTPYSVF
+1409 QAEGRAMVTPCSIF
-1423 ENLGGTDSDLTT
+1423 ESLGGTDCDLTT
-1435 FKTMGTNSI
+1435 HKTLGNEAI
-1444 GYIPDV
+1444 GHIPEVMHDAKMR
-1450 LPDLERMPIACSID
+1450 DSID

-1474 GDLEMFETKQASRDE
+1474 GDLEMFESKQTARDE
-1489 MSQVEDDV
+1489 LSPETLDDA
-1497 HGEPSDQTEEDGQTE
+1497 HGEALTDPTKNSDASQSP
-1512 QTQPSARRRQ
+1512 TQPKKKPKRQ
-1522 SRHLTTWLWM
+1522 LATWFWM
-1532 PLKFRPVPKKGDWDL
+1532 PLTFRPVPQKGDWDL

>member
-1 MAFPDDDPVV
+1 MLSRVACQKNAFLQLRRAQACRAPFYLPTTRFH
-11 ASYDVLLTD
+11 SYSTNRNSLLNL
-20 SDVSRYVFQ
+20 SCNSI
-29 YVDREHDRPYN
+29 HDR
-40 DQENQRP
+40 
-47 IQLRLKPRTG
+47 LRNPSQQSERHL
-57 LIEVEVPI
+57 
-65 STRENYDVNKGMR
+65 
-78 YGDAVKKSRSARD
+78 A
-91 GGAYGMAG
+91 
-99 GFTAGSGT
+99 T
-107 AAAGGRV
+107 AA
-114 KMEANGDVEIL
+114 EHSN
-125 DNKRAV
+125 
-131 DSASL
+131 
-136 LRVQSLGGRIK
+136 
-147 PSEEGDPVYMLAT
+147 
-160 FTDKNLHLSPVTSVV
+160 
-175 QFHPQL
+175 
-181 HHLDALDEMPKGK
+181 
-194 GSRAKKDDDDRPTE
+194 
-208 SEARAIDIK
+208 
-217 VKAAEDSEGAANAG
+217 
-231 NLDLL
+231 
-236 KQMQDEKWKTYGWVD
+236 
-251 AEAEDSCIDGH
+251 IDGH
-262 SHETY
+262 SSETY

-277 FDTSSLI
+277 FNSSSLI
-284 ILDSTPQSES
+284 ILDSTPQSQS
-294 KVFRRR
+294 KIFRRR
-300 HGVGGDEIEMK
+300 HGVGGDEMEMK

-317 LKIGEFERASKLI
+317 LKVGEFERASGLI

-344 LAIHNRFMRHMVA
+344 LLMHNRFMRQMVA
-357 YMILNRQ
+357 HMILNRQ
-364 QDMVLPLQKWFEVDM
+364 QDLVLPLQKWFEVDM

-384 TPDAISF
+384 TPDAFSF

-416 LAQNAGLEEE
+416 LARNVGLEEE

-457 DLSEA
+457 ELSET
-462 TEVPSPIVD
+462 TELSSTILD
-471 NTPQVQ
+471 DTPQVKP
-477 AADQRGLGL
+477 AEQRGLGL
-486 ASLKQSLSLFSGNS
+486 ESLKQSLSLFSGNS
-500 DVRLPEGFS
+500 AVRLPENFT

-515 KELLSNLRQTRLE
+515 KRLVSDLRQIRLE

-534 ALWRWRT
+534 ALWRWRS

-555 DEKKLNRIMSEWHAD
+555 DEKKLNKIMSQWHAD
-570 LVTRIKQELALVKE
+570 LVTRIKKELELVKE
-584 TLANRI
+584 TLASRI
-590 VSIEQKERCEYG
+590 ISVEQKERCEYG

-620 VMSTFSRQGMD
+620 VMAIFSRQGMD
-631 KGVKLSALASVVG
+631 KGTKLSALASIVG

-653 DTYLKKSKSMDPCR
+653 DTYLKRYKSMDPGR

-688 SLVQKINAEDES
+688 SLVEKINAEEES
-700 IIWGSRSQVKIGA
+700 IVWSSRSQVKIGG
-713 VLMSML
+713 VLMGML
-719 VEVAKAPIWTE
+719 VEVAKVPVWSE
-730 DPVTKKRI
+730 DPITKKRT
-738 LNMAPAFDHSYEI
+738 LNMQPAFNHSYQI
-751 NFGRRSGHIH
+751 HFGRRSGHIH
-761 MNTKL
+761 MNDKL

-771 KEPPA
+771 REPPA

-794 PRTGG
+794 PRSGG

-822 AVLKDEGLKEIRAG
+822 AVLKDDGLKEIRAG

-858 WNGGEAVGKLAPLNP
+858 WNDGEAIGKLAPLH
-873 DLQTP
+873 P
-878 EKPSPDANYETQRE
+878 ELEMPEQPSPDADYTTQKL
-892 WHQKVREIEN
+892 WQQKIREIEN
-902 LRSGFHSVRC
+902 LRSGYHSIRC

-924 RKEVFH
+924 RKEVFY
-930 LPHNMDFRGRAYPLP
+930 LPHNIDFRGRAYPLP
-945 PYLNQMGADNS
+945 PYMNQMGADNS
-956 RGLLLFAKGKAL
+956 RGLLLFDKGKAL
-968 GASGMRWLKIQIAN
+968 GPSGMRWLKIQIAN

-1007 SANTGLHGRRWWL
+1007 SANAGLHGRRWWL

-1029 AACCELRNALQLSE
+1029 AACCELRNALQLPDPLE
-1043 PTTYI
+1043 YV

-1066 ALGGDSVGAQQ
+1066 ALGGDRVGAQQ

-1094 EFVKEAIA
+1094 EFVKVAIA
-1102 QDAANGDHLAQLLE
+1102 EDAANGDRLAQLLD

-1155 SNTERNSASFY
+1155 SGIDRNNAAFY

-1190 DCAQRITQSV
+1190 DCAQRITQSI

-1212 LVPMNERDE
+1212 LLPKDERDGD
-1221 HFSTSIDPE
+1221 FMTSTDPE

-1251 RTRKTRRVQT
+1251 RTRKTRRVHT
-1261 SLQDISLVDPGADDV
+1261 SLQAISLVEPGSDDV
-1276 VTKRKQLQA
+1276 VAKRKQLQA

-1331 LILRDAFVRMH
+1331 LILRDAFVQMH

-1347 GRLGAEFRVRYG
+1347 GRLGAEFKVRYG
-1359 KNMFLARIP
+1359 KNMFLARLP
-1368 RFSALG
+1368 RSTKLG
-1374 RAIFTHR
+1374 RAIFAHR
-1381 SRHKITKLQELIN
+1381 SSTRVSKLQELIN
-1394 ENRRQNLLSSEDPED
+1394 EHRRQTLLNSEDPDD
-1409 QAEGRAMVTPYSVF
+1409 QAEGRAMVTPCSIF
-1423 ENLGGTDSDLTT
+1423 EELGGADSDLTAY
-1435 FKTMGTNSI
+1435 KTLGANSI
-1444 GYIPDV
+1444 GHIPDV
-1450 LPDLERMPIACSID
+1450 MPDPERVPIACSID
-1464 TNDPAIESLV
+1464 TTDPAIESLV
-1474 GDLEMFETKQASRDE
+1474 GDLGMFEAKQAPRNDSPTDAA
-1489 MSQVEDDV
+1489 DDV
-1497 HGEPSDQTEEDGQTE
+1497 HGEASDYTDHME
-1512 QTQPSARRRQ
+1512 QNEQSSSAQPKNKPARN
-1522 SRHLTTWLWM
+1522 LTTWFWM
-1532 PLKFRPVPKKGDWDL
+1532 PLNFRPVPKKGDWDL